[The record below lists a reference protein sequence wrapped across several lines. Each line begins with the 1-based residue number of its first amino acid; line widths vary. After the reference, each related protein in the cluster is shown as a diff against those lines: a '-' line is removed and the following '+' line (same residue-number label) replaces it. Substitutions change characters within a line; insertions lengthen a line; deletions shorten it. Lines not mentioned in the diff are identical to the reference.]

1 VFTLK
6 PTTMRFKYLI
16 LIGVLLSSCSR
27 DKFAEMNTNPDD
39 VLAVRPEYE
48 FTSGLLE
55 INGNSG
61 EYYYDYNR
69 AIYYWTQSYATLT
82 GNSVNVYNGTG
93 NLNVRYGNF
102 YSNVGPKLIDV
113 QHQID
118 LLPAAEKEKYV
129 HLRAITTIPLAYYAF
144 YVSDVQ
150 GSIAYTEA
158 FQARYTGLLTP
169 KYNTQSALFDTLEN
183 QLSRAVAIL
192 KTQPTATQT
201 DIKKADLYYHGE
213 VSNWIKA
220 ANSLRLRIAM
230 RLQKRDE
237 AKMKALIT
245 TILADDGGLISSVD
259 EDWKFVA
266 GPDFASHGNYNPE
279 SNSIVSGARNLIDFM
294 VNTADPRLRVLFA
307 KNTFTKDMFDSARAQ
322 KVLPDTLTW
331 DGRSYRGQFVNPSE
345 TFDSAKAYYFKELIF
360 RYKGANTS
368 QRYPNHIQLKLYYNN
383 EKNVSITY
391 PVITYAEVCFMRA
404 ELAARGITGESAET
418 WYYAGI
424 DASLTTYDKMA
435 MAANVPEY
443 TPLTGAEVSAYKA
456 APGVAYNAVNGLE
469 QILVQSYIN
478 FYKNQNEAWAVIKRT
493 GYPSVEGNILK
504 LEKVVVDGAEA
515 TMPRRF
521 IIAFPSVTS
530 LNYQNVLDAVT
541 EMQADPDFKTPD
553 NITGRVWWDKLEK

>member
-1 VFTLK
+1 
-6 PTTMRFKYLI
+6 MRFKYLI
-16 LIGVLLSSCSR
+16 LLVVLGASCSR

-69 AIYYWTQSYATLT
+69 AIYYWTQSYTSLNA
-82 GNSVNVYNGTG
+82 NSVNVYTGSG

-158 FQARYTGLLTP
+158 FQARYSGLLTP
-169 KYNTQSALFDTLEN
+169 KYNTQPALFDTLES
-183 QLSRAVAIL
+183 QLARAVAIL
-192 KTQPTATQT
+192 KSQPSADQVNITN
-201 DIKKADLYYHGE
+201 ADLYYHGKVE
-213 VSNWIKA
+213 SWIKA

-230 RLQKRDE
+230 RLQKRDDS
-237 AKMKALIT
+237 KMRSLIA
-245 TILADDGGLISSVD
+245 TILADDGGLISSTD

-266 GPDFASHGNYNPE
+266 GADFASHSNYNPE
-279 SNSIVSGARNLIDFM
+279 SNSSVSGSKNMIDFM
-294 VNTADPRLRVLFA
+294 VKTADPRLRILFA
-307 KNTFTKDMFDSARAQ
+307 KNTFTKDMFDSAKAQ
-322 KVLPDTLTW
+322 KVLPDTLSW
-331 DGRSYRGQFVNPSE
+331 DGRTYRGQFVNPSE
-345 TFDSAKAYYFKELIF
+345 TADSAKAYYFKELIF
-360 RYKGANTS
+360 RYKGSNTS
-368 QRYPNHIQLKLYYNN
+368 QRYPNHIQLKLYYNDQ
-383 EKNVSITY
+383 KNVNITY
-391 PVITYAEVCFMRA
+391 PVITYADVCFMRA
-404 ELAARGITGESAET
+404 ELAARGITAESAET

-424 DASLTTYDKMA
+424 DASLATYDKMGQ
-435 MAANVPEY
+435 AAVLPDY
-443 TPLTGAEVSAYKA
+443 TPLTGAEAVAYKA
-456 APGVAYNAVNGLE
+456 APGVVYNPLTGLE
-469 QILVQSYIN
+469 QILVQSYLN
-478 FYKNQNEAWAVIKRT
+478 FYKNQNEAWAIIKRT
-493 GYPSVEGNILK
+493 GYPSMDGTVLK
-504 LEKVVVDGAEA
+504 LEKVFVDGIEA

-521 IIAFPSVTS
+521 IVAFPSVTS

-541 EMQADPDFKTPD
+541 EMQKDPDFKTPD